1 MHKIFTLFLFSLSG
15 LSLFAGS
22 ELVQVSF
29 EEQSTPYITSLEGAH
44 HSSLKPYSGSFHLEA
59 DIDQFK
65 MAMQLPYTAAN
76 SSGYVFSCYVDPK
89 GTEKELSILF
99 GGKTYHAK
107 IEENVIGYRQ
117 VIIPIPAN
125 GAVIPEILLTITGS
139 GKKVL
144 IDDILVN
151 TSGFNVP
158 DKPQST
164 QIISNYKVT
173 GSDMIAS
180 LKVNGEEINTGLGIS
195 ADGYSLINKV
205 VTIPNGE
212 ELFSLSL
219 HPSDHTTTYG
229 YGVWADENGDGVF
242 GAQETVLLSKVTGSA
257 EIVLPAILFKDR
269 TIPLRIRLLDERA
282 FVAMSPYNGSAWGQT
297 IDLLILSANDTA
309 TDCSCSSP
317 DYFMDLCGKKMN
329 SLDEVPFGIYFK
341 ACGSCFEKIIVT
353 K

>member
-1 MHKIFTLFLFSLSG
+1 
-15 LSLFAGS
+15 LFAGS

-29 EEQSTPYITSLEGAH
+29 EDQSTPYITSLEGAQQ
-44 HSSLKPYSGSFHLEA
+44 SYLNPYSGSHHLEA

-65 MAMQLPYTAAN
+65 MVMQLPFSDAN
-76 SSGYVFSCYVDPK
+76 SAGFVFSCYVDPK
-89 GTEKELSILF
+89 GTEKELSIQY

-117 VIIPIPAN
+117 VIISIPAN

-164 QIISNYKVT
+164 QIISNYKVN

-180 LKVNGEEINTGLGIS
+180 LTVNGEEISTGLGIS
-195 ADGYSLINKV
+195 ADGYSLVNRE

-212 ELFSLSL
+212 EMFSLRMQPADQTS
-219 HPSDHTTTYG
+219 SYG
-229 YGVWADENGDGVF
+229 CGVWADENGNGVF
-242 GAQETVLLSKVTGSA
+242 EEQEMLYLSKVSGSA
-257 EIVLPAILFKDR
+257 ELMFPAILFKDR
-269 TIPLRIRLLDERA
+269 TIPLRIRLLDERS
-282 FVAMSPYNGSAWGQT
+282 FGTMSPYSGNAWGQT
-297 IDLLILSANDTA
+297 LDLLIRSANENS
-309 TDCSCSSP
+309 TDCSCSTP
-317 DYFMDLCGKKMN
+317 DYYMDLSGKKIS